1 MARPL
6 IEIRR
11 LRLRRAL
18 QRRSDAHARSVATQR
33 ALRRGSVLAGA
44 TGAGPPDKGR
54 MKRILVVDD
63 DDNLRELLAT
73 VLSQESRVV
82 DVARDGI
89 EALELLT
96 QNRYDLIISDL
107 RMPGLNG
114 PALYEALRA
123 TPQVTPTTRDLHDR
137 QCRTGEYAPFLR
149 GTTEPML
156 EKPFSLDVVRHMV
169 RVLLNER

>member
-1 MARPL
+1 
-6 IEIRR
+6 
-11 LRLRRAL
+11 
-18 QRRSDAHARSVATQR
+18 
-33 ALRRGSVLAGA
+33 
-44 TGAGPPDKGR
+44 

-63 DDNLRELLAT
+63 DDNLRELMAT
-73 VLSQESRVV
+73 VLSQDGRVV
-82 DVARDGI
+82 DTARDGI
-89 EALELLT
+89 EALELLN
-96 QNRYDLIISDL
+96 QNRYDLIVSDL

-123 TPQVTPTTRDLHDR
+123 TPQTTPPRVIFMTGNAA
-137 QCRTGEYAPFLR
+137 TGEYATFLR

>member
-1 MARPL
+1 
-6 IEIRR
+6 
-11 LRLRRAL
+11 
-18 QRRSDAHARSVATQR
+18 
-33 ALRRGSVLAGA
+33 
-44 TGAGPPDKGR
+44 

-63 DDNLRELLAT
+63 DDNLREMLAT
-73 VLSQESRVV
+73 VLSQDSRVV
-82 DVARDGI
+82 DTARDGI

-96 QNRYDLIISDL
+96 QNRYDLVISDL

-123 TPQVTPTTRDLHDR
+123 TPQPTPPRVIFMTGNPS
-137 QCRTGEYAPFLR
+137 GEYAPFLR